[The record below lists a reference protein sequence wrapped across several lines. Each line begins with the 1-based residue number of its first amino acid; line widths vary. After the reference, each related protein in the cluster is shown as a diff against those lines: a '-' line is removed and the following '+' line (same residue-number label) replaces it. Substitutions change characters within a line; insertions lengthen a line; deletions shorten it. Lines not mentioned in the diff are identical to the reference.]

1 MKTTSKKK
9 MTSEMKTTLK
19 MKTTSKKKMTTKIKK
34 SSKIT
39 EDNNVFVYSACLGNT
54 LPTATVWP
62 FFPFVNQ
69 LFALGLDKFEK
80 IGKLPF

>member
-1 MKTTSKKK
+1 MPSKIRTTSKIK
-9 MTSEMKTTLK
+9 MTSKMRMTSK
-19 MKTTSKKKMTTKIKK
+19 MKTT
-34 SSKIT
+34 SKIT
-39 EDNNVFVYSACLGNT
+39 EDNNVFVYSACLGDT

-80 IGKLPF
+80 IGKLPS